1 MPCEGLCPS
10 VCLDVCLAELAAVVA
25 VVEVGSGGFRLV
37 SLGVPSGV
45 SWVFRFF
52 RLMSLV
58 TLLPCFLS
66 ETFDNL
72 GTRISSLTI
81 PSKMFQ
87 TITHQNPTHLLN
99 EFSRSDL
106 KKNFCCLP
114 NWPLHYHSAS

>member
-45 SWVFRFF
+45 SWVFRLF

-72 GTRISSLTI
+72 GTRISSFII
-81 PSKMFQ
+81 PSKYV
-87 TITHQNPTHLLN
+87 
-99 EFSRSDL
+99 
-106 KKNFCCLP
+106 P
-114 NWPLHYHSAS
+114 NYNSSESNTPFERVLQK